1 MNIYSG
7 GNVSLVAR
15 GFPMRKF
22 LCFGVALAFL
32 SAVLPGCTGM
42 DQTVRDNP
50 KTAIGAGT
58 GVLGGAVVG
67 GLIGGKRGALI
78 GGLLGGLTGGA
89 IGHYLDQ
96 QEKDRAQTTR
106 EYRYSPAQ
114 GTQLKIETVRA
125 NPAALSPGETVNI
138 NLTYAVLT
146 PTADT
151 QILVRETREILLN
164 DSSVG
169 KTSIEVSRE
178 GGTWKSTVP
187 ITLPANAAPGNYR
200 VIASI
205 ESRDAGTDR
214 EETSFQVSQ

>member
-7 GNVSLVAR
+7 KIVSWITR
-15 GFPMRKF
+15 GFPMRKI
-22 LCFGVALAFL
+22 LCVGIALAFL
-32 SAVLPGCTGM
+32 WAVLPGCAGV

-50 KTAIGAGT
+50 KTTIGAGT

-67 GLIGGKRGALI
+67 GIIGGKRGALI
-78 GGLLGGLTGGA
+78 GGLLGGLAGGA

-96 QEKDRAQTTR
+96 QEKDLAQTSQ
-106 EYRYSPAQ
+106 EYRYSPSQ
-114 GTQLKIETVRA
+114 GTQLRIETVRV

-146 PTADT
+146 PTAET
-151 QILVRETREILLN
+151 QILVRESREIFLN
-164 DSSVG
+164 GNSVG

-200 VIASI
+200 VLASV
-205 ESRDAGTDR
+205 ESRSTATAR
-214 EETSFQVSQ
+214 QETSFRVSP